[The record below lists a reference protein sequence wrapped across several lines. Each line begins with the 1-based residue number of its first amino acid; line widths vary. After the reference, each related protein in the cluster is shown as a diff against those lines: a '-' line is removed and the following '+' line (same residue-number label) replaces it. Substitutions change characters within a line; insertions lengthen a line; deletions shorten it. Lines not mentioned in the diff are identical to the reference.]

1 MEKMLPGRQWLF
13 NGLSIALRALGMALV
28 LELTF
33 AGAAW
38 AQNIGV
44 AGTVTSTA
52 GNPLRGV
59 TVRVRGTEIS
69 TLTDA
74 DGRYRITAPREG
86 ALSYSLIGQRAVT
99 EEINGRTIID
109 VTMEPIAFLDE
120 VVVTAYTEQRR
131 ADITG
136 AVASMNVE
144 AANRETAASV
154 LKKLDA
160 TVPGITVATS
170 GSPGSRSTVRIRG
183 ISSFQNNDPLYIVDG
198 TPVQESYMNFLNPN
212 DITSVQVLKDA
223 SAASI
228 YGARA
233 SNGVIVIETTKRGI
247 SGPPQF
253 RMSVRT
259 GMSQPTRGYDDFLI
273 TDALDYHEIVR
284 RSYVNAGE
292 PVPTNIYGDPNNPQ
306 VPAYIWPNNCT
317 PNPCSGLDE
326 SNYNYE
332 NGPRL
337 MMRGSPGTNWWKAV
351 FGTGF
356 VGDYNLDIS
365 GGGAENA
372 YGVSVNYF
380 NQEGTAAYNEYK
392 RGSARIN
399 TNFTRGR
406 FNFGENVALAVD
418 RHFGGITDDAMGEGG
433 IIGKN
438 ILMQPVVPV
447 YDVGGNFASG
457 KAVGLGNNTNPLK
470 SAFSARDNVTHN
482 NRLFGN
488 FFGGFTVTEDITLRS
503 RLGFNLWQ
511 GGTSGFNPVT
521 LENAEPTSIN
531 SIFENE
537 NRATDWTWSNTATF
551 NRTFF
556 ERSNLNVLV
565 GQEANAITS
574 RSIGASM
581 ANLIN
586 DELDSRYIQDALGDA
601 ASKNVSS
608 SGGRSALLSFFGRA
622 EYNWDEKYVASF
634 TLRKDGSS
642 RLGPSHRW
650 GTFPA
655 FGLGW
660 RLSNEPFMANNNL
673 FSDVMLRFGWGVTGN
688 QLIPSGRTVSQFGG
702 SRGDTYYPVG
712 GGNSLQAGFRQ
723 TSLGNPDLKWEEN
736 TSVNV
741 GADVSMLNGR
751 YYVNFDV
758 YKRSTDNLLFNPPL
772 PATAGIASVSGQPI
786 VNIGK
791 MENKG
796 WDLAVGHRANSWNV
810 TLNTSAYRNKI
821 VRIDGVQDFF
831 YGPIT
836 TRFGNQVINQIGN
849 PIGSFYGYLTDGY
862 FASPAEAGQ
871 YLRPSPGAACAVYCQ
886 DGAGQGRIR
895 FKDLNGDGTITAE
908 DRTIIGSPHP
918 DFTAGLDFSVR
929 RGNFDLSATVFGTF
943 GNEIFDVQ
951 KEFYVFRNFSTNVRR
966 DLLTDSWDPA
976 NPDPNA
982 KYPILDFEDTYS
994 RQLSDFY
1001 VEDGSYVR
1009 MRNIQLGYNVPAR
1022 LTRFT
1027 QASRIYIQAENLFT
1041 ITGYDGLDPALP
1053 AQAVSNSAGDIRDQ
1067 YRGVDRGV
1075 YPSNRIFSIGL
1086 TTQF

>member
-1 MEKMLPGRQWLF
+1 MEKMLPSRQWLF
-13 NGLSIALRALGMALV
+13 NGLSIALRALGIVLV
-28 LELTF
+28 LELPF

-74 DGRYRITAPREG
+74 DGRYRISAPREG

-253 RMSVRT
+253 RVSVRT

-551 NRTFF
+551 NRSFF

-796 WDLAVGHRANSWNV
+796 WDMAVGHRANSWNV

-929 RGNFDLSATVFGTF
+929 RGNFDLSATIFGSF

>member
-1 MEKMLPGRQWLF
+1 MKKMLPGRQMLF
-13 NGLSIALRALGMALV
+13 NGFSRVLAALGIAMVLQLV
-28 LELTF
+28 VAT
-33 AGAAW
+33 AAW
-38 AQNIGV
+38 AQDMGV

-74 DGRYRITAPREG
+74 TGRYRITAPRNG

-99 EEINGRTIID
+99 QEVNGRDVID

-183 ISSFQNNDPLYIVDG
+183 MSSFQNNDPLYIVDG

-233 SNGVIVIETTKRGI
+233 SNGVIVIETTKKGI

-253 RMSVRT
+253 RLSVRT
-259 GMSQPTRGYDDFLI
+259 GMSQATRGYDDFLI
-273 TDALDYHEIVR
+273 TDALDYHEILR
-284 RSYVNAGE
+284 RSYVNAGQA
-292 PVPTNIYGDPNNPQ
+292 VPTNIYGNPNSPS
-306 VPAYIWPNNCT
+306 VPSFIWPNGCT
-317 PNPCSGLDE
+317 PNPCTNVDVSTYSYPTNLIM
-326 SNYNYE
+326 
-332 NGPRL
+332 P
-337 MMRGSPGTNWWKAV
+337 GSAGTNWWKSV

-380 NQEGTAAYNEYK
+380 NQEGTAKYNEYK
-392 RGSARIN
+392 RGSARVN

-406 FNFGENVALAVD
+406 FNFGENIALAAD
-418 RHFGGITDDAMGEGG
+418 RHFGGLTDDAMGEGG

-438 ILMQPVVPV
+438 ILSQPVVPI

-470 SAFSARDNVTHN
+470 VAFASRDNITHN

-488 FFGGFTVTEDITLRS
+488 FFGGFTVTDDINLRS

-511 GGTSGFNPVT
+511 GGTSGFNPT
-521 LENAEPTSIN
+521 TWENSEPTTIN

-537 NRATDWTWSNTATF
+537 NRSTDWTWSNTATF
-551 NRTFF
+551 NRAFF

-565 GQEANAITS
+565 GQEANAVTS
-574 RSIGASM
+574 RNIGASM

-586 DELDSRYIQDALGDA
+586 DEVDSRYIQDALGDA
-601 ASKNVSS
+601 ASKNVTS

-660 RLSNEPFMANNNL
+660 RISNEPFMANSNL
-673 FSDVMLRFGWGVTGN
+673 FSDVMLRFGWGITGN
-688 QLIPSGRTVSQFGG
+688 QLIPSGRTVSAFGG
-702 SRGDTYYPVG
+702 SRGDTYYAVN
-712 GGNSLQAGFRQ
+712 GGNTLVSGFRQ

-736 TSVNV
+736 TSMNV
-741 GADVSMLNGR
+741 GADVAMLNGR
-751 YYVNFDV
+751 YFVNFDV
-758 YKRSTDNLLFNPPL
+758 YKRSTDNLLFNPPI
-772 PATAGIASVSGQPI
+772 PATAGIASAPI
-786 VNIGK
+786 VNIGQ
-791 MENKG
+791 MENTG
-796 WDLAVGHRANSWNV
+796 WDLAMGHRATSWNV
-810 TLNTSAYRNKI
+810 SLNTSAYRNKI

-836 TRFGNQVINQIGN
+836 TRFGNQVINQIGH
-849 PIGSFYGYLTDGY
+849 PMGSFYGYQTDGY
-862 FASPAEAGQ
+862 FGSPAEASQ
-871 YLRPSPGAACAVYCQ
+871 YIPATPGAACTVYCQ
-886 DGAGQGRIR
+886 DGAAQGRLR
-895 FKDLNGDGTITAE
+895 FKDLNGDGRITAL

-918 DFTAGLDFSVR
+918 DFTAGLDFSYR
-929 RGNFDLSATVFGTF
+929 RGNFDVSTTVFGSF

-951 KEFYVFRNFSTNVRR
+951 KEFYVFRNFSTNVRK

-982 KYPILDFEDTYS
+982 KYPILDINDTYS
-994 RQLSDFY
+994 RQLSNFY

-1009 MRNIQLGYNVPAR
+1009 MRNIQIGYNVPQR
-1022 LTRFT
+1022 LARFT
-1027 QASRIYIQAENLFT
+1027 QASRLYIQAENLFT

-1053 AQAVSNSAGDIRDQ
+1053 VQNVNGAAGDIRDQ

>member
-1 MEKMLPGRQWLF
+1 MEKMLPGRQTLF
-13 NGLSIALRALGMALV
+13 NGLSQALRALGIAMV
-28 LELTF
+28 LQLTI
-33 AGAAW
+33 AAAAW
-38 AQNIGV
+38 AQDMAV

-74 DGRYRITAPREG
+74 NGRYRITAPRNG
-86 ALSYSLIGQRAVT
+86 ALSYSIIGQRAVT
-99 EEINGRTIID
+99 QEINGRDVID

-198 TPVQESYMNFLNPN
+198 TPVQDSYINFLNPN

-233 SNGVIVIETTKRGI
+233 SNGVIVIETTKKGI

-253 RMSVRT
+253 RLSVRT
-259 GMSQPTRGYDDFLI
+259 GMSQATRGYDDFLI
-273 TDALDYHEIVR
+273 TDAMDYYEIVR
-284 RSYVNAGE
+284 RSYVNAGQA
-292 PVPTNIYGDPNNPQ
+292 VPTNIYGPATNPS
-306 VPAYIWPNNCT
+306 VPTYIWPNNCGT
-317 PNPCSGLDE
+317 GPCTTVDE
-326 SNYNYE
+326 STYAYDG
-332 NGPRL
+332 NGSRII
-337 MMRGSPGTNWWKAV
+337 MRGSPGTNWWSTV
-351 FGTGF
+351 FGTGMI
-356 VGDYNLDIS
+356 GDYNLDIS

-380 NQEGTAAYNEYK
+380 NQEGTAAYNQYK

-406 FNFGENVALAVD
+406 FNFGENIALASD
-418 RHFGGITDDAMGEGG
+418 RHFGGMTDDAIGEGG

-447 YDVGGNFASG
+447 YDIAGNFASG

-470 SAFSARDNVTHN
+470 IAFMSRDNVTHN

-488 FFGGFTVTEDITLRS
+488 FFGGFTVTEDVTLRS

-511 GGTSGFNPVT
+511 GGTSGFSPVFR
-521 LENAEPTSIN
+521 ENSEPTSIN

-537 NRATDWTWSNTATF
+537 NRFTDWTWSNTAQF
-551 NRTFF
+551 NRALFD
-556 ERSNLNVLV
+556 RSNLSVLV
-565 GQEANAITS
+565 GQEANAFTS
-574 RSIGASM
+574 RNIGASM
-581 ANLIN
+581 SSLIN
-586 DELDSRYIQDALGDA
+586 DSPDSRYIQDALGDA

-622 EYNWDEKYVASF
+622 EYNFDEKYVASF

-660 RLSNEPFMANNNL
+660 RISNEQFMANSNL

-688 QLIPSGRTVSQFGG
+688 QQIPSGRTVSAFGG
-702 SRGDTYYPVG
+702 SRGDTYYAID
-712 GGNSLQAGFRQ
+712 GGNTLTSGFRQ
-723 TSLGNPDLKWEEN
+723 TSLGNADLKWEEN

-758 YKRSTDNLLFNPPL
+758 YQRSTDNLLFNPPI
-772 PATAGIASVSGQPI
+772 PATAGIASAPI

-796 WDLAVGHRANSWNV
+796 WDLSVGHRSTSWNV
-810 TLNTSAYRNKI
+810 ALNASAYRNEI

-831 YGPIT
+831 YGPVT
-836 TRFGNQVINQIGN
+836 TRFGNQVINKIGN
-849 PIGSFYGYLTDGY
+849 PMGSFFGYQTDGY
-862 FASPAEAGQ
+862 FSSTADAAQ
-871 YLRPSPGAACAVYCQ
+871 YLPPTAGAACAIYCQ

-895 FKDLNGDGTITAE
+895 FKDLNGDGRITAD
-908 DRTIIGSPHP
+908 DRTIIGNPHP
-918 DFTAGLDFSVR
+918 DFTAGLDFNIR
-929 RGNFDLSATVFGTF
+929 RGNFDLSSTIFGSF
-943 GNEIFDVQ
+943 GNDIFDVQ
-951 KEFYVFRNFSTNVRR
+951 KEFYVFRNFSTNVRE

-976 NPDPNA
+976 NPNPNA
-982 KYPILDFEDTYS
+982 KYPILDVNDTYS

-1009 MRNIQLGYNVPAR
+1009 MRNIQIGYNVPAR
-1022 LTRFT
+1022 FARFT
-1027 QASRIYIQAENLFT
+1027 QASRLYIQAENLFT

-1053 AQAVSNSAGDIRDQ
+1053 VQATGGAAGDIRDQ